1 MKLFG
6 LSMTAMLLFACGEKE
21 ETTEPSTEP
30 AGEPSEEVTD
40 ADEDGVPAEDD
51 CDDSDADLG
60 AVAEDGDCDGILTA
74 DDCDDEDDSSN
85 AIADDA
91 DCDGVLTADD
101 CDDADATSTVVAEDA
116 DCDGT
121 LTADDCDDDNAGST
135 IVAED
140 GDCDGV
146 PTEEDCDDADENST
160 IQATDEDC
168 DGVETADDCDDTDSS
183 STAVA
188 EDADC
193 DGILTADDCDDTD
206 SASTIVADDGDCDTV
221 LTADDCDDT
230 DASSTT
236 IAEDADCDTVL
247 TADDCD
253 DTDSSSTTV
262 ATDGDCDGTL
272 AADDCNDGDS
282 SSTIVADDG
291 DCDGVLTA
299 DDCDDTDSSS
309 TTVATDADC
318 DGTLTADDCDD
329 TDASSTIVAT
339 DGDCDGHLTA
349 DDCDDTNAAINT
361 AATEIWYNGD
371 DDDCSGNASDYDQD
385 GDGEDAVAHGGAD
398 CNDTD
403 ATALNNT
410 YYIDADADSY
420 GDSSTSVTDCT
431 LPSGYADNDLDCN
444 DDPNNGGAAINP
456 AATEVCDE
464 IDNDCNGD
472 TDDDDS
478 GLDAATGETFYLDS
492 DGDQEGDPNNFVMQC
507 EMPSTHVDNDQDCDD
522 TDSSLNN
529 FNPDND
535 LFSSCDGD
543 CDDSDVNVFPGA
555 TEIWYDGTDQ
565 DCSGGSDFD
574 QDGDGEDSDA
584 HGGTDCNDTDG
595 AINTAATE
603 IWYDGDDQD
612 CDGLSDY
619 DQDMDGEDAVAHGGS
634 DCDDT
639 DANIIVNTYY
649 IDDDADGYGDSS
661 TSTTDCTLPSGY
673 ADNDLDCNDDPASGG
688 TGINPAATEICDEI
702 DNDCNG
708 DIDDDDSNLD
718 TSSATIWYADLDED
732 GHGDPNNSVMT
743 CEMPSTHV
751 DTNGDCDDTDEF
763 TFPQGSELFG
773 TACITD
779 ADQDGYGDANATGD
793 VIAGTDCDDSD
804 PNISPVVATDG
815 TNVVDGID
823 NDCDGIADED
833 SFFDISV
840 LVAGDLIITEI
851 MPDPTAVSDANG
863 EWFEIYNDTGVGLNL
878 DGLGFMD
885 DGSDD
890 FTVSGDLY
898 LPADEYLVLGKSADT
913 STNGGLDVDYEYG
926 SGMGLT
932 NTSDEIHIYTPSD
945 FIDSVAWDNGAT
957 FPDQAG
963 ATIALDPGT
972 SAADNDSGFSWCE
985 GTSTY
990 GEGDLGTPGVEN
1002 DACPPPLTWSADIQP
1017 ILQSYSCTGCH
1028 SSRMPDLSTILTIQA
1043 GDRSGS
1049 NSGANM
1055 PWITAGDPSQSYL
1068 LHKVMGTQGSV
1079 GGGGG
1084 TMPQGGSMSQSDI
1097 DSLELW
1103 INQGAN

>member
-30 AGEPSEEVTD
+30 ALEPSGEPSEEVTD
-40 ADEDGVPAEDD
+40 TDEDGIPAEED
-51 CDDSDADLG
+51 CDDADADLG

-146 PTEEDCDDADENST
+146 PTEEDCDDADSAST

-168 DGVETADDCDDTDSS
+168 DGVETTDDCDDTDSS
-183 STAVA
+183 STVVADDGDCDGVLTADDCDDTDSGSTVVA

-193 DGILTADDCDDTD
+193 DGTLTADDCDDTD

-236 IAEDADCDTVL
+236 IATDADCDTVL

-253 DTDSSSTTV
+253 DTDASSTTV
-262 ATDGDCDGTL
+262 ATDGDCDGFLT
-272 AADDCNDGDS
+272 ANDCNDS
-282 SSTIVADDG
+282 
-291 DCDGVLTA
+291 
-299 DDCDDTDSSS
+299 
-309 TTVATDADC
+309 
-318 DGTLTADDCDD
+318 
-329 TDASSTIVAT
+329 
-339 DGDCDGHLTA
+339 
-349 DDCDDTNAAINT
+349 NAAINPN
-361 AATEIWYNGD
+361 ATEIWYNGD

-403 ATALNNT
+403 ANSLNNT
-410 YYIDADADSY
+410 YYIDADADGY
-420 GDSSTSVTDCT
+420 GDSSTSMTDCS
-431 LPSGYADNDLDCN
+431 LPSGYADNADDCN
-444 DDPNNGGAAINP
+444 DDPNNGGAASNP
-456 AATEVCDE
+456 GAVEVWYNGD
-464 IDNDCNGD
+464 DNDCSGNASDYDQDGDGQDSDAHGGTDCQD
-472 TDDDDS
+472 TD
-478 GLDAATGETFYLDS
+478 ATA
-492 DGDQEGDPNNFVMQC
+492 
-507 EMPSTHVDNDQDCDD
+507 
-522 TDSSLNN
+522 
-529 FNPDND
+529 
-535 LFSSCDGD
+535 FS
-543 CDDSDVNVFPGA
+543 GA
-555 TEIWYDGTDQ
+555 TEIWYDGIDNAC
-565 DCSGGSDFD
+565 DGGNDFD
-574 QDGDGEDSDA
+574 QDGDGEDSDQ
-584 HGGTDCNDTDG
+584 HGG
-595 AINTAATE
+595 
-603 IWYDGDDQD
+603 
-612 CDGLSDY
+612 
-619 DQDMDGEDAVAHGGS
+619 V

-639 DANIIVNTYY
+639 DPDINTS
-649 IDDDADGYGDSS
+649 AD
-661 TSTTDCTLPSGY
+661 
-673 ADNDLDCNDDPASGG
+673 
-688 TGINPAATEICDEI
+688 
-702 DNDCNG
+702 
-708 DIDDDDSNLD
+708 
-718 TSSATIWYADLDED
+718 
-732 GHGDPNNSVMT
+732 
-743 CEMPSTHV
+743 
-751 DTNGDCDDTDEF
+751 
-763 TFPQGSELFG
+763 
-773 TACITD
+773 
-779 ADQDGYGDANATGD
+779 
-793 VIAGTDCDDSD
+793 
-804 PNISPVVATDG
+804 DG
-815 TNVVDGID
+815 TNVEDGID
-823 NDCDGIADED
+823 DNCDGIADEAA
-833 SFFDISV
+833 FLDITV
-840 LVAGDLIITEI
+840 LSAGDLIITEV
-851 MPDPTAVSDANG
+851 MPDPVAVSDANG

-878 DGLGFMD
+878 QGLGFMD

-890 FTVSGDLY
+890 FTVSGTLY
-898 LPADEYLVLGKSADT
+898 LPAGEYMVFGKNADT
-913 STNGGLDVDYEYG
+913 STNGGVDVDYEYD

-932 NTSDEIHIYTPSD
+932 NSSDELYIYTSTD
-945 FIDSVAWDNGAT
+945 FIDSIEWDNGAT
-957 FPDQAG
+957 FPNPSG
-963 ATIALDPGT
+963 ASIALDPGT
-972 SAADNDSGFSWCE
+972 SAADNDSGFNWCE
-985 GTSTY
+985 GTSAY
-990 GEGDLGTPGVEN
+990 GDGDLGTPGAEN

-1097 DSLELW
+1097 DSIELW